1 MTKKAKEEE
10 TLQAPVEETTPV
22 ETPVEEEVK
31 EEVAPVEEEK
41 VEDAP
46 VEEVPAENLD
56 PVNEEIPVEK
66 AWEEKENNEEEIASD
81 DGTSDNL
88 EQVPTPVEEEN
99 HNVKIEVEKKQISLL
114 WAPEEIRNIIQ
125 FYGVTS
131 QDLFDGNVDNMGL
144 KADEL
149 KALKEWYATLE

>member
-1 MTKKAKEEE
+1 MTPKKAKN
-10 TLQAPVEETTPV
+10 V
-22 ETPVEEEVK
+22 PVEEEVK

-41 VEDAP
+41 VEETP
-46 VEEVPAENLD
+46 VEEAPAENLD
-56 PVNEEIPVEK
+56 PVEE

-88 EQVPTPVEEEN
+88 EEVPTPVEEEH
-99 HNVKIEVEKKQISLL
+99 HNVKVEVEKKQFSLL
-114 WAPEEIRNIIQ
+114 WAPQEIQDIIT

>member
-1 MTKKAKEEE
+1 MTPKKAKN
-10 TLQAPVEETTPV
+10 V
-22 ETPVEEEVK
+22 PVEEEVK

-41 VEDAP
+41 VEEAP
-46 VEEVPAENLD
+46 VEEAPF
-56 PVNEEIPVEK
+56 EEPKVWDCFPK
-66 AWEEKENNEEEIASD
+66 
-81 DGTSDNL
+81 
-88 EQVPTPVEEEN
+88 EEN
-99 HNVKIEVEKKQISLL
+99 HNVKVEVEKKQFSLL
-114 WAPEEIRNIIQ
+114 WAPQEIQDIIT